1 MQLRFEDNQV
11 EQCPVSAQ
19 AAMSLIASLVAAA
32 ATGADTPNCSPV
44 VGEHLRIGGLEPSM
58 DALA

>member
-1 MQLRFEDNQV
+1 
-11 EQCPVSAQ
+11 
-19 AAMSLIASLVAAA
+19 MSLIASLVAAA